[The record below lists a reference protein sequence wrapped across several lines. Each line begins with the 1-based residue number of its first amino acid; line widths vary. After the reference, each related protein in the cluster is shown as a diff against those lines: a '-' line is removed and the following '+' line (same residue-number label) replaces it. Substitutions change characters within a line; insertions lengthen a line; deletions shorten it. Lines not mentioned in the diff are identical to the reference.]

1 MKYLMTLLC
10 VLCLATATHAGVLV
24 NEVLVNEPSGQE
36 TLEWIELYNDSADYV
51 DLDQYLLN
59 VNGTSISLY
68 DIINGSLPP
77 RSYLIICRNLIASG
91 GSPGFESVWGDSS
104 GLWGDTPEE
113 AALRIAEES
122 FTLPNQTGYI
132 QLYSF
137 STLVSQL
144 DWTGVGAD
152 GYSWERVSASNNTA
166 VFAADPTGSTPGRAN
181 SVSPVALDLAIDLIR
196 RTSLFGG
203 SEFNVEITNPGT
215 DTAKTQSILLY
226 RRQPSD
232 STDTHDTILTQSIDP
247 LAPGKRDTL
256 SFALEEPGVYV
267 RIGLLLSNDDKSSNN
282 RGFLTATGLQYPP
295 IILSEILPD
304 PVAPL
309 SSEWIEL
316 HNISDS
322 TFNLAGWQI
331 GDRFNIRVITNLST
345 DLPPGG
351 RAIIVQDSA
360 AFRLF
365 YPDYDGI
372 PLHPSSWPS
381 LNNDGDLVRLIDS
394 VGLQA
399 DRNEYESGFGENFS
413 IARNESEQNDG
424 PWLKSAEAG
433 GTPGEINQVWTQPTG
448 AHTSIAIEP
457 KVFSPDGDGFED
469 QTTLSLTVVDASA
482 YTLKIFDRTGNVVK
496 TFLDSGPLTTGTIYW
511 DGKSDAGN
519 RLPIGI
525 YICYLESEGVESIK
539 ETVVI
544 AR

>member
-1 MKYLMTLLC
+1 MKKLITLLI
-10 VLCLATATHAGVLV
+10 VLCLATVVHAGVLV
-24 NEVLVNEPSGQE
+24 NEVLVNEPSNLV
-36 TLEWIELYNDSADYV
+36 TLEWIELYNDSSDYV
-51 DLDQYLLN
+51 DLSHYLLN
-59 VNGTSISLY
+59 VNGTSINLNG
-68 DIINGSLPP
+68 IITGFLPP
-77 RSYLIICRNLIASG
+77 RAYLIICRNLVASG
-91 GSPGFESVWGDSS
+91 GSPGFESVWGNNT

-122 FTLPNQTGYI
+122 FSLPNQTGSV

-137 STLVSQL
+137 SSLVSEL
-144 DWTGVGAD
+144 SWTGVGAD
-152 GYSWERVSASNNTA
+152 GYSWERVSANNNTA
-166 VFAADPTGSTPGRAN
+166 VFASDPTGSTPGRAN
-181 SVSPVALDLAIDLIR
+181 SVSPVALDLAIGLIR
-196 RTSLFGG
+196 RISVIGG
-203 SEFNVEITNPGT
+203 AEFSVEITNPGT

-232 STDTHDTILTQSIDP
+232 SADTHDTILTQAIDP

-256 SFALEEPGVYV
+256 SFALEEPGVYA
-267 RIGLLLSNDDKSSNN
+267 RIGLLLSNDDKNSNN
-282 RGFLTATGLQYPP
+282 REFLTATGQQYPP
-295 IILSEILPD
+295 IILSEFLPD

-309 SSEWIEL
+309 NSEWIEL

-322 TFNLAGWQI
+322 TFDLAGWQI
-331 GDRFNIRVITNLST
+331 GDRFNIRVITSQST
-345 DLPPGG
+345 SLLPGA
-351 RAIIVQDSA
+351 RAVVAQDST
-360 AFRLF
+360 AFRQF

-372 PLHPSSWPS
+372 LLHPGAWPS

-394 VGLQA
+394 FALLA
-399 DRNEYESGFGENFS
+399 DQNEYESGFGENFS
-413 IARNESEQNDG
+413 IARDESEQNDG
-424 PWLKSAEAG
+424 PWLKSASAG
-433 GTPGEINQVWTQPTG
+433 GTPGAVNQVWTQPTG
-448 AHTSIAIEP
+448 AHTSIVIEP

-469 QTTLSLTVVDASA
+469 QTTFSLTVVDASA
-482 YTLKIFDRTGNVVK
+482 YTLKIYDRTGNVVK